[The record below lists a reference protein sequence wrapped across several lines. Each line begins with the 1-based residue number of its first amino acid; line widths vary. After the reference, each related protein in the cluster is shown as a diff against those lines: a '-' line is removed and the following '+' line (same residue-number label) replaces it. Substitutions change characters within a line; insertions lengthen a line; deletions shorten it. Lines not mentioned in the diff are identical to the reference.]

1 MSAAPPQVLSVTAI
15 CRDNEKCIFDNAR
28 VDIDLTLTNN
38 SSAPIGVPLEFL
50 QQTGPRCALID
61 NETQEILPLCAFPPA
76 DLSLR
81 NKFTSLAP
89 GESIRMEEHLSPSA
103 IRGLREWMIDLTA
116 RYTIHIPVKFEGI
129 ELPVRQSASTS
140 LRIIGRDRAELDDK

>member
-1 MSAAPPQVLSVTAI
+1 MTQAPGHLLDNGRDKI
-15 CRDNEKCIFDNAR
+15 C
-28 VDIDLTLTNN
+28 
-38 SSAPIGVPLEFL
+38 P
-50 QQTGPRCALID
+50 ALID

-89 GESIRMEEHLSPSA
+89 GESIRMEEHLSPWA

-129 ELPVRQSASTS
+129 EFPVR
-140 LRIIGRDRAELDDK
+140 